1 MEQDAKMPPSPNS
14 STLENSISHFA
25 SSRDKDESVNLVWKD
40 LEYNILVKDA
50 PNSTMFNTAYKTK
63 RILQNCSGTAKSG
76 ELLAIMGPT
85 GCGKTSLLNVLAA
98 RVANSSTANPL
109 CQLSGAI
116 YLNGKPRKEEK
127 FRRISAYVLQDD
139 NMYPHLTIAET
150 LFLSA
155 QFFLPSTISDEQK
168 QALVDGLIKELGL
181 SKGRNT
187 TIGNEKVR
195 GVSGGERKRCSIAV
209 QLLSDPAVLFL
220 DEPTSGLDSF
230 QALAV
235 MEAMKALSQNGRLV
249 ISVSMMCILLWR

>member
-1 MEQDAKMPPSPNS
+1 MQALQDAKMPPSP
-14 STLENSISHFA
+14 STKKSISHFA
-25 SSRDKDESVNLVWKD
+25 SSRDKDESVNIVWQD
-40 LEYNILVKDA
+40 LEYSILVKDA
-50 PNSTMFNTAYKTK
+50 PNSTMYNTAYKTK
-63 RILQNCSGTAKSG
+63 RILQSCSGTAKSG

-98 RVANSSTANPL
+98 RVANSAANPL
-109 CQLSGAI
+109 CQLSGSI

-155 QFFLPSTISDEQK
+155 QFYLPSTTSDEQK

-187 TIGNEKVR
+187 IIGKV
-195 GVSGGERKRCSIAV
+195 CSANV
-209 QLLSDPAVLFL
+209 CVLFH
-220 DEPTSGLDSF
+220 
-230 QALAV
+230 
-235 MEAMKALSQNGRLV
+235 
-249 ISVSMMCILLWR
+249 